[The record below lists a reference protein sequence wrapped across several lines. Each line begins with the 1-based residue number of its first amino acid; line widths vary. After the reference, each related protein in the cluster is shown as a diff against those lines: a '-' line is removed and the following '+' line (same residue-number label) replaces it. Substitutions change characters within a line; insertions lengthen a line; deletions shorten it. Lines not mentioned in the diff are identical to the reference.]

1 MERDFYKILQAP
13 RNAKDEEL
21 KKAYELAMKRNP
33 EANKFNQISKAY
45 QVLSDPQKRAVYDQF
60 GEEGLIAGGKTSF
73 STRNIS
79 TSSQFN
85 PGNSDE
91 LHKIFGL
98 SGSSS
103 VGNGSGSSTQ
113 VFGDDTFS
121 RVMGRGEQRKEP
133 PIERRLPCSLEELFN
148 GTSKKVKITREV
160 IDMRGKVLQVE
171 ELLNID
177 VKPGWKVGTKITF
190 SEKGN
195 QKPNVI
201 ASDLIFI
208 IDEKP
213 HAVFTRDGNELIV
226 KEKISLTKA
235 LTGYSVSLTTL
246 DGRYITIPI
255 NNVIHP
261 GYEKV
266 VPREGMPFQK
276 DPAKRGNLVIKF
288 DIKFP
293 TSLTAEQKDIIIKHL
308 GP

>member
-1 MERDFYKILQAP
+1 MERDFYKILQVP

-45 QVLSDPQKRAVYDQF
+45 QVLSDPQKRAVYDQY
-60 GEEGLIAGGKTSF
+60 GEEGLIA
-73 STRNIS
+73 
-79 TSSQFN
+79 
-85 PGNSDE
+85 
-91 LHKIFGL
+91 
-98 SGSSS
+98 GSSS
-103 VGNGSGSSTQ
+103 VGNGSSSSTQ
-113 VFGDDTFS
+113 VFGDDIFS
-121 RVMGRGEQRKEP
+121 GVMGRGEQKKEP
-133 PIERRLPCSLEELFN
+133 PIERRLPCSIEELFN

-171 ELLNID
+171 EVLNID

-235 LTGYSVSLTTL
+235 LTGY
-246 DGRYITIPI
+246 
-255 NNVIHP
+255 
-261 GYEKV
+261 EKV

-276 DPAKRGNLVIKF
+276 DPTKRGNLVIKF

-293 TSLTAEQKDIIIKHL
+293 TSLTAEQKDMIIKHL